1 MPTLPLF
8 AAILFVTA
16 VGVAYAGGSGPPI
29 EGPPGHA
36 PDNANF
42 LTRLANARCGDAGP
56 GNGGDNGFEFFS
68 GQKGNSPKPHITTL
82 TCFNGPSES
91 PSNGDLDPGNS
102 QGNANNIP

>member
-36 PDNANF
+36 HGGSMAAVLDEAMGAAAWMEGH
-42 LTRLANARCGDAGP
+42 LVVAVRLATS
-56 GNGGDNGFEFFS
+56 F
-68 GQKGNSPKPHITTL
+68 
-82 TCFNGPSES
+82 
-91 PSNGDLDPGNS
+91 
-102 QGNANNIP
+102 